1 MMGEKILTASW
12 KKADWAG
19 KIRVSF
25 YTFDR

>member
-12 KKADWAG
+12 IKADLEG
-19 KIRVSF
+19 EIMVSF